1 MMILDT
7 NVISEGFRI
16 RPHPSVRS
24 WLDSQS
30 PIELFLC
37 APVLAEL
44 RYGVER
50 LPAGRRR
57 AELDRLVSN
66 AERDLFANRLLPFD
80 REAAHE
86 FGRVAFKRAN
96 IGRPVM
102 PMDAMIA
109 AIAIANGM
117 SIATRDI
124 DDFAGLDI
132 DLVNP
137 FEL

>member
-1 MMILDT
+1 MIILDT

-16 RPHPSVRS
+16 WPDPLVRG
-24 WLDSQS
+24 WLDGQTPSD
-30 PIELFLC
+30 LFLC

-50 LPAGRRR
+50 LPSGRRR
-57 AELDRLVSN
+57 AELDRLVLN
-66 AERDLFANRLLPFD
+66 AEQDLFVNRLLPVD

-86 FGRVAFKRAN
+86 FGRVAARRAS
-96 IGRPVM
+96 IGRPIM
-102 PMDAMIA
+102 PMDGMIA

-124 DDFAGLDI
+124 DDFTGLDI

-137 FEL
+137 FAP